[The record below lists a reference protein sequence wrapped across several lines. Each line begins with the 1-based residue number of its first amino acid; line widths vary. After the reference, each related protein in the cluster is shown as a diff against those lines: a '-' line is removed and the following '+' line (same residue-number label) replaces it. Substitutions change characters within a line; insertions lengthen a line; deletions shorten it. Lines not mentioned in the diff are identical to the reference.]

1 MSGLGVEHLGELAI
15 KIRVVLLG
23 GFLLWASSA
32 SAQSV
37 ATDLGTMP
45 VAAPSRQT
53 STGLVS
59 VSTPAAPVLTT
70 ELMPSELLLAPAS
83 PRWASLPA
91 PAPGEPPQ
99 GVQGVFPSHNWQAY
113 VGYTY
118 VRFYEV
124 TNHTVNENGFNVS
137 AAYYFKDW
145 IAADGELVTA
155 FGSYSGATSTFV
167 SGAGGVRL
175 RWSMQRGPDL
185 WVHALVGGA
194 HATPQTPYGSQ
205 DALAYEAGGGIDINS
220 RHTRLAYR
228 LQADIVGTRFF
239 STYQYSPKIS
249 AGIVYKF

>member
-1 MSGLGVEHLGELAI
+1 M
-15 KIRVVLLG
+15 KITAVLLG

-32 SAQSV
+32 SAQTV
-37 ATDLGTMP
+37 ASDFGAVTLAGSSQQLGGEFSGDSP
-45 VAAPSRQT
+45 T
-53 STGLVS
+53 SK
-59 VSTPAAPVLTT
+59 ALTAQ
-70 ELMPSELLLAPAS
+70 LMPSDLLLAPAS

-91 PAPGEPPQ
+91 PAPAEPPQ

-113 VGYTY
+113 VGYTF

-155 FGSYSGATSTFV
+155 FGSYSGASSTFV
-167 SGAGGVRL
+167 FAAGGPRL
-175 RWSMQRGPDL
+175 RWSMQHGPEL

-194 HATPQTPYGSQ
+194 HSTPKTPYGSQ
-205 DALAYEAGGGIDINS
+205 DAFAYEGGGGIDINS